1 MPVPSPRGSI
11 GLGQTGKADVGDW
24 RLSAII
30 LDEASVVY
38 RTRAVEQEREVAI
51 YDLLDRNS
59 FRPEGS
65 EGGPY
70 HLKLGLVESRLVLD
84 VSLEDGTPHGQVLVP
99 LTPLRKVVK
108 DYFLVCEN
116 YYKAIRTAPPHQIE
130 ALDMAR
136 RTLHDEGAHELQ
148 KRLEGKVET
157 DFDTARR
164 LFTLVCVLQ
173 MRG

>member
-1 MPVPSPRGSI
+1 M
-11 GLGQTGKADVGDW
+11 TDY
-24 RLSAII
+24 RLCAIT
-30 LDEASVVY
+30 LDETSVL
-38 RTRAVEQEREVAI
+38 RRSRAIEQEREVAI
-51 YDLLDRNS
+51 YDLLEANLFKPD
-59 FRPEGS
+59 GS
-65 EGGPY
+65 AGGPY
-70 HLKLGLVESRLVLD
+70 HLTLSVEETRLALD
-84 VSLEDGTPHGQVLVP
+84 IALEDGTPHGKVL
-99 LTPLRKVVK
+99 LSLAPLRKTVK

-136 RTLHDEGAHELQ
+136 RALHDEGARELQ
-148 KRLEGKVET
+148 ARLEGKVET

>member
-1 MPVPSPRGSI
+1 V
-11 GLGQTGKADVGDW
+11 DF
-24 RLSAII
+24 RLAAIT
-30 LDEASVVY
+30 LDEQSVVQ
-38 RTRAVEQEREVAI
+38 RSRAIDQEREVAI
-51 YDLLDRNS
+51 YDLLEANM
-59 FRPEGS
+59 FKPEGS
-65 EGGPY
+65 AGGPY
-70 HLKLGLVESRLVLD
+70 HLTLGVEESRLAMD
-84 VSLEDGTPHGQVLVP
+84 ISLGDGTPYGKVL
-99 LTPLRKVVK
+99 LSLAPLRKTVK

-136 RTLHDEGAHELQ
+136 RTLHDEGARELQ
-148 KRLEGKVET
+148 ARLEGKVET

>member
-1 MPVPSPRGSI
+1 V
-11 GLGQTGKADVGDW
+11 DF
-24 RLSAII
+24 RLTAIT
-30 LDEASVVY
+30 LDEQSVVH
-38 RTRAVEQEREVAI
+38 RSRAIEQEREVAVF
-51 YDLLDRNS
+51 DLLEQNS

-65 EGGPY
+65 GNGPY
-70 HLKLGLVESRLVLD
+70 HLTLGLEESRLVFD
-84 VSLEDGTPHGQVLVP
+84 ITLEDGAPHGKVHLS

-108 DYFLVCEN
+108 DYFLICEN

-136 RTLHDEGAHELQ
+136 RTLHDEGARELQ

>member
-1 MPVPSPRGSI
+1 V
-11 GLGQTGKADVGDW
+11 DF
-24 RLSAII
+24 RLSAIT
-30 LDEASVVY
+30 LDERSVVQ
-38 RTRAVEQEREVAI
+38 RGRAIEQEREVAI
-51 YDLLDRNS
+51 YDLLEANMFKPR
-59 FRPEGS
+59 GS
-65 EGGPY
+65 PGGPY
-70 HLKLGLVESRLVLD
+70 RLTLGVEETRLALD
-84 VSLEDGTPHGQVLVP
+84 IALEDGTALSKVLVS
-99 LTPLRKVVK
+99 LAPLRKTIK

-136 RTLHDEGAHELQ
+136 RTLHDEGARELQ
-148 KRLEGKVET
+148 SRLEGRVET

>member
-1 MPVPSPRGSI
+1 VNF
-11 GLGQTGKADVGDW
+11 
-24 RLSAII
+24 RLSAIT
-30 LDEASVVY
+30 LDEYSVVQ
-38 RTRAVEQEREVAI
+38 RSRAIDQEREVAI
-51 YDLLDRNS
+51 YDLLEANL
-59 FRPEGS
+59 FKPEGS
-65 EGGPY
+65 SGGPY
-70 HLKLGLVESRLVLD
+70 HLILGVEETRLALD
-84 VSLEDGTPHGQVLVP
+84 IFKEDGTPHGKVL
-99 LTPLRKVVK
+99 LSLAPLRKTVK

-136 RTLHDEGAHELQ
+136 RTLHDEGARELRQ
-148 KRLEGKVET
+148 RLEGKVET

>member
-1 MPVPSPRGSI
+1 M
-11 GLGQTGKADVGDW
+11 DF
-24 RLSAII
+24 RLSAIT
-30 LDEASVVY
+30 LDEQSVVQ
-38 RTRAVEQEREVAI
+38 RSRAIEQEREVAI
-51 YDLLDRNS
+51 YDILEQNS

-65 EGGPY
+65 DHGPY
-70 HLKLGLVESRLVLD
+70 HLTLGLEENRLVLD
-84 VSLEDGTPHGQVLVP
+84 VALEDGAPHGKVHLS

-108 DYFLVCEN
+108 DYFLICEN
-116 YYKAIRTAPPHQIE
+116 YYKAIRTAPPYQIE

-136 RTLHDEGAHELQ
+136 KTLHDEGARELQ